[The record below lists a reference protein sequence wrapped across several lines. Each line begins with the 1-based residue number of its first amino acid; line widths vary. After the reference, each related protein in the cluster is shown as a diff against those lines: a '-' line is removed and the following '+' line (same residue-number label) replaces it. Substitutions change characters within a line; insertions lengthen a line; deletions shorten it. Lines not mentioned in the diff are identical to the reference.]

1 MSEEGLSKTANS
13 KIFVGKPVEF
23 REDKVMGHLEI
34 LRKIVDNEEVELI
47 DSVMRSF
54 VTTYIRPEDVNG
66 GKDSD
71 EVAACD

>member
-1 MSEEGLSKTANS
+1 
-13 KIFVGKPVEF
+13 
-23 REDKVMGHLEI
+23 MGHLEI